1 MAIGAKVKGITIEFD
16 GDTSKLGNALKK
28 IDSETK
34 GLDRSLKQVNN
45 ALKFNPKN
53 TELVAQKQTLLKQ
66 KIDQTKQRLDALRQ
80 TQAKLDDD
88 PAVDKTSQEYMEL
101 RREIITTES
110 KLKHF
115 ENEQKKLN
123 NYKFTQ
129 LSKSF
134 QQVGSKIS
142 AVGRRMTTTMSI
154 FGAAAVYAGN
164 QLIKMSQQQA
174 QAEQKLAEIYKTRMG
189 VDKKAVQSTL
199 ALASAEQKLGVVGD
213 EVQIAAAQQL
223 ATYAKTPD
231 TVNKMLPALNN
242 LLVQQKGLNGTQEDA
257 VGLAN
262 LFGKAMMGQTGALK
276 RAGISFTKA
285 QEAILKTGTEEQ
297 KAAMIAEVVTQNVG
311 HMNKEFA
318 KTDAGKMQQ
327 AKNAL
332 GDMGEEIGAVLLPA
346 VADLVKWLQ
355 GNLMPKIEAFIG
367 WMKEHPQVAKFAL
380 AIAGIATVAGPLITI
395 IGGLVSGIGTLIGF
409 LPALGTAFT
418 ALLGP
423 IGLIAA
429 AIAAAITV
437 AVLLYKNW
445 DKIKKKIIAIWNSI
459 KTAAKTIW
467 SGIKNTLTTIWNGIK
482 TAAKT
487 IWGGIKTVV
496 TTYIRTVATIIK
508 TIWVNA
514 ANAIK
519 GVWNGLKKA
528 ASTIWNGIKNAIT
541 HPIQTA
547 KNIIKKIV
555 DTIRGFFKGEF
566 KLPKIKLPHFS
577 ITPKGWKFKDLLKG
591 KIPKLGIEWYA
602 KGGIFRNP
610 SVIGV
615 GEAGSEA
622 VVPLGTFWQKMDA
635 MADSIV
641 NGIIAAGAMGTAGA
655 PVNVTLYAFPNGP
668 QMGSWVVNTYDTYKR
683 RLG

>member
-28 IDSETK
+28 IDKESRSV
-34 GLDRSLKQVNN
+34 DRSLKQVNN

-53 TELVAQKQTLLKQ
+53 TELVAQKQQLLKQ

-88 PAVDKTSQEYMEL
+88 PSVDKTSQEYMEL

-123 NYKFTQ
+123 RYKFTQ
-129 LSKSF
+129 LGKSF
-134 QQVGSKIS
+134 QAVGGKIS

-189 VDKKAVQSTL
+189 VNKKAVQSTL
-199 ALASAEQKLGVVGD
+199 ELASAQQKVGVVGD
-213 EVQIAAAQQL
+213 EVALSFAQQM
-223 ATYAKTPD
+223 ATYSKTPA
-231 TVNKMLPALNN
+231 TVNKLIPAFEN

-262 LFGKAMMGQTGALK
+262 MFGKAMMGQAGALK
-276 RAGISFTKA
+276 RAGISFTDA
-285 QEAILKTGTEEQ
+285 QAEVLKYGTEEE
-297 KAAMIAEVVTQNVG
+297 KASMLAEVITQNVG
-311 HMNKEFA
+311 HMNEEFA
-318 KTDAGKMQQ
+318 KTDAGKIQQ

-332 GDMGEEIGAVLLPA
+332 GDMGEQIGAILLPA
-346 VADLVKWLQ
+346 VADLVSWLQ
-355 GNLMPKIEAFIG
+355 NNLLPKIQAFIG
-367 WMKEHPQVAKFAL
+367 WMQQHPQIAKFAL
-380 AIAGIATVAGPLITI
+380 AIAGIATVAGPLITV
-395 IGGLVSGIGTLIGF
+395 IGGLVSGIGMLIGF
-409 LPALGTAFT
+409 LPTLGAAFSV
-418 ALLGP
+418 LLGP
-423 IGLIAA
+423 IGLVAA
-429 AIAAAITV
+429 AIAAAIAV

-445 DKIKKKIIAIWNSI
+445 GKIKKKLIAIWNSI
-459 KTAAKTIW
+459 KTAAISIW
-467 SGIKNTLTTIWNGIK
+467 NGIKNTLTTIWNGIK

-487 IWGGIKTVV
+487 IWGGIKTAI
-496 TTYIRTVATIIK
+496 TTYIRTVATIVK

-519 GVWNGLKKA
+519 AVWKGLKTA

-547 KNIIKKIV
+547 KNIIKKII
-555 DTIRGFFKGEF
+555 DTIRSFFKGDFE
-566 KLPKIKLPHFS
+566 LPHIKLPHFS

-602 KGGIFRNP
+602 KGGIFNNP
-610 SVIGV
+610 NVIGV
-615 GEAGSEA
+615 GEAGPEA
-622 VVPLGTFWQKMDA
+622 VVPLNKFWKKLDA
-635 MADSIV
+635 L
-641 NGIIAAGAMGTAGA
+641 AGANSPMV
-655 PVNVTLYAFPNGP
+655 VNVYGSDNMSVNELALAVEQKII
-668 QMGSWVVNTYDTYKR
+668 QMQKR
-683 RLG
+683 RTMAWQ